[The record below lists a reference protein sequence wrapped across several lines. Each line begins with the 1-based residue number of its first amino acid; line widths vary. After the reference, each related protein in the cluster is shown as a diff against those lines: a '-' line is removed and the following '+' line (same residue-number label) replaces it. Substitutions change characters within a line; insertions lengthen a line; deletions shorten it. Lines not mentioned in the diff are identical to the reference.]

1 MDTQSSALRL
11 AAYLLFPIIHLVASL
26 WMVGA
31 REITI
36 LNRIFLSKKRALR
49 LSDRRKGAREIRL
62 YQDEV
67 YTTLINFSY
76 YLQKSQEGIKSYDHF

>member
-36 LNRIFLSKKRALR
+36 LNRIFLSKKR
-49 LSDRRKGAREIRL
+49 GAREKKEL
-62 YQDEV
+62 PGSGG
-67 YTTLINFSY
+67 T
-76 YLQKSQEGIKSYDHF
+76 